1 MQRKR
6 KTAEE
11 HLAEAQAQVE
21 KYQALVNK
29 KRTKT
34 LIKLGEVIQENFG
47 KDVTPESLLGVIW
60 ATVNT
65 LNAIQSKHWKKGLE
79 LRNNDKMSP
88 ETYDK
93 FYQKFNSFQ
102 ASDFKFWMANKDKST
117 EEIVKLVLEEDKV
130 GNKNGK

>member
-47 KDVTPESLLGVIW
+47 SDVTPESLLGVIW

-79 LRNNDKMSP
+79 LRNNNKMSP

>member
-34 LIKLGEVIQENFG
+34 LIKLGEIIQENFG

-65 LNAIQSKHWKKGLE
+65 LNSIQSKHWKKGLE

-117 EEIVKLVLEEDKV
+117 EEIVKLVLEENKV

>member
-29 KRTKT
+29 KRAKT

-47 KDVTPESLLGVIW
+47 SDVTPESLLGVIW

-117 EEIVKLVLEEDKV
+117 EEIIKLVLEEDKV